1 MSLKVDELINILA
14 HKNHRLFRQVEGKSL
29 NLNIVGVRKNMEFVD
44 LFTDELHVFYEDGEV
59 WEHFCWP
66 ITTLPGKIYLLNPM
80 TRSGTAILAPGQ
92 YIGAYKI
99 GLHKNQYPA
108 LVQASKVNVF
118 RDGNKDAKPDK
129 DSKFLESGI
138 FGINIHKAGALAKIV
153 GANSA
158 GCQVFKSASD
168 FAEFMQL
175 CENARTVWGNMFSYT
190 LVEI

>member
-1 MSLKVDELINILA
+1 MSLSVEELLNILS
-14 HKNHRLFRQVEGKSL
+14 HKNYRVFRQVEQKSL
-29 NLNIVGVRKNMEFVD
+29 NLNIIGVRKNLEFFD
-44 LFTDELHVFYEDGEV
+44 TFSDELHVFFEDGDV
-59 WEHFCWP
+59 WEHYCWP
-66 ITTLPGKIYLLNPM
+66 ITTLPGKVYLLNPL
-80 TRSGTAILAPGQ
+80 TRNGTAILAPGQ
-92 YIGAYKI
+92 YIGAYRI

-108 LVQASKVNVF
+108 LVQVGKVTVY

-129 DSKFLESGI
+129 DSKFQETGI

-175 CENARTVWGNMFSYT
+175 CENSRSVWGNMFSYT